1 MSIVVGYRLIN
12 PPGRIK
18 AKNYIIDG
26 EPHFKH
32 TDRRKPLQHLV
43 LHETAGRSADAC
55 KTTLMKKGYGVHLI
69 LERDGL
75 LTCHGDLKL
84 NAMAHANQCNATS
97 VGIEVVNPYAPR
109 LAWGM
114 KDVSF
119 LEAQW
124 WTWCPDRDDR
134 RYVLPTNA
142 QLEVL
147 LELVPWLCEVLEIPY
162 VFPTSDL
169 NRKKPRITGWNK
181 PPLGWSAKPG
191 PGVVAHQDFSK
202 HGDARYPLEYLIAN
216 R

>member
-1 MSIVVGYRLIN
+1 MSIVVGYRTIN

-32 TDRRKPLQHLV
+32 TERIKTLQHLV

-55 KTTLMKKGYGVHLI
+55 KATLLKKGYGVHLI
-69 LERDGL
+69 LDRDGTL
-75 LTCHGDLKL
+75 SCHGDLKL
-84 NAMAHANQCNATS
+84 NVMAHANQCNATS

-114 KDVSF
+114 KDIAF
-119 LEAQW
+119 CEAVW
-124 WTWCPDRDDR
+124 WTWCPNKEDR

-147 LELVPWLCEVLEIPY
+147 LVLVPWLCAVTGIPY
-162 VFPTSDL
+162 EFPTAGLS
-169 NRKKPRITGWNK
+169 KKKHKITGWNK
-181 PPLGWSAKPG
+181 PPLGWSSQPG
-191 PGVVAHQDFSK
+191 PGIVAHQDFAK
-202 HGDARYPLEYLIAN
+202 HADGRYLLEYLIAN